1 MSQSTPIVEYKVFNP
16 DGILHNQGG
25 RSRCTSTST
34 SSGIQPKWKLAYC
47 RQYFKMHQSLHSR
60 WKLHIRQY
68 GSGRLQ
74 GFAGIAIDQDGYCLV
89 GDYDGKSL
97 TTFDSQGNLV
107 HSVQNCPAW
116 GVTLDKEGFVYAA
129 DYYSNCVNKY

>member
-1 MSQSTPIVEYKVFNP
+1 MASSTMPGACVCRPKAICMSQSTPIVEYKVFNP

-68 GSGRLQ
+68 GSGCLQ

-97 TTFDSQGNLV
+97 TIFDSQGNLV
-107 HSVQNCPAW
+107 HFPKLSSL
-116 GVTLDKEGFVYAA
+116 GS
-129 DYYSNCVNKY
+129 YS